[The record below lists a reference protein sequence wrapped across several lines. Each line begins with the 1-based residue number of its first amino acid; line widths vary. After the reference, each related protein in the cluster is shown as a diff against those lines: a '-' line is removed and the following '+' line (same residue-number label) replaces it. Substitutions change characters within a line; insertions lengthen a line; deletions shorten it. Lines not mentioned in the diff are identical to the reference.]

1 VEPFTRPVPNGVG
14 KTPLERRDPFSRV
27 GLGNGMHE
35 LEPASHVHSD
45 QDALRGV
52 DSDCLRQAVFRI
64 SDAWAKSL
72 KGGVSRDEVVQ
83 VLGGIARRIEV
94 LGRGESDATQKCDGG
109 CLLQRQLAELLRLDL
124 LEHTTSDGPEGAAD
138 PAEVLQLLR
147 SLEQV
152 RSNLEPNRGED
163 FADRLLQ
170 PDAFELIVEVAHDL
184 RSPLTSILFLSETIR
199 RGLSGDVNELQHRQ
213 LGLVYSAALGLIS
226 IASDIMELAR
236 GGTRLSDEAAQPF
249 SVGEVLQSIRE
260 MVQIMADEK
269 NITLR
274 LMQPEGDRCLGYP
287 VALSRTL
294 LNLTTNALKFTDE
307 GLVEV
312 TARRLNRKDVE
323 FSVRDTGRGIA
334 AVAQETLFEPFQKAR
349 ERSGHF
355 FSGSGL
361 GLSIARRLVD
371 AMGSTLEYET
381 RPGWGTRFHFTVEL
395 PTADEL

>member
-1 VEPFTRPVPNGVG
+1 MEPSARPVQNGVG
-14 KTPLERRDPFSRV
+14 KTPLERRDPFSRA
-27 GLGNGMHE
+27 GLGAGMHE
-35 LEPASHVHSD
+35 LGPSSFAHSD
-45 QDALRGV
+45 EDALRGV
-52 DSDCLRQAVFRI
+52 ESDSLRQAVLRI
-64 SDAWAKSL
+64 ADAWAKSL
-72 KGGVSRDEVVQ
+72 KGGVDRDEVMQ
-83 VLGGIARRIEV
+83 VLGGLVRRIEAIAGGAPETEREGD
-94 LGRGESDATQKCDGG
+94 GR

-124 LEHTTSDGPEGAAD
+124 LEHGATEGPDG
-138 PAEVLQLLR
+138 PAEVLRLLQ

-152 RSNLEPNRGED
+152 RSRLEPNRGED

-199 RGLSGDVNELQHRQ
+199 RGHSGEVNEVQHRQ

-236 GGTRLSDEAAQPF
+236 GGTKLSDEAAQPF

-334 AVAQETLFEPFQKAR
+334 TVAQESLFEPFQKAR

-361 GLSIARRLVD
+361 GLSIAQRLVD